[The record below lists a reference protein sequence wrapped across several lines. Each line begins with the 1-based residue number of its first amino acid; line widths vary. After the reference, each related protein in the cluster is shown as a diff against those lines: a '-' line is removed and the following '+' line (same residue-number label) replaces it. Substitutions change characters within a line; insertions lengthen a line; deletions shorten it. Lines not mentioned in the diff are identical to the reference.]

1 MDATLRKN
9 FAWALSGRVG
19 RLIFRLAS
27 TLLLMR
33 LIEPDVFGRVAM
45 AVLVAEFLFMLLD
58 WGLSRSMIYQEQLEK
73 RELGQLN
80 GLHFLLGL
88 LAGAAIVL
96 GWSWVEQFFRTELSD
111 LLRWAFAIRA
121 TILLWTIMPEAQLER
136 EGLFKWMT
144 QVELVTY
151 VLAVIPALFL
161 AYFELDEMA
170 LSVREVLPSVLMLAV
185 LVWVRKDY
193 AYLSF
198 GIDRLGRHFQFGLP
212 ITVSSILVFLSRRLD
227 DLLIGRR
234 FGDDQLGVYG
244 RAYAL
249 LTMPFM
255 TLTRGFGRV
264 MLPRIA
270 RDRERGLDGFDTYLS
285 GVRSIAWLGY
295 PAVIL
300 AVVLVEPFVDW
311 WLGPAW
317 ALMVPLGRIF
327 AALALLQLIGMLED
341 AVAQAAGATQ
351 RQLKYMGPL
360 KLLLIFSVVA
370 AAWFGQS
377 VMTVA
382 LVYALASIAYFLV
395 SIHWCSRLL
404 GGGLP
409 QVVTTL
415 LQPIFASTIASI
427 PALIVLYFQ
436 LVSGFLALAL
446 PAAMYGLILL
456 LVWRYIWPG
465 AWRDILQPWLDKLLV
480 FLSSNP

>member
-1 MDATLRKN
+1 MDSSLRKN

-19 RLIFRLAS
+19 RLVFRLAS

-45 AVLVAEFLFMLLD
+45 AVLTAEFLFMLLD
-58 WGLSRSMIYQEQLEK
+58 WGLSRSMIYQEQLDK
-73 RELGQLN
+73 REMGQLN
-80 GLHFLLGL
+80 ALHFLLGI

-96 GWSWVEQFFRTELSD
+96 GWHWVEQFFKTELSD
-111 LLRWAFAIRA
+111 LLRWIFAIRA
-121 TILLWTIMPEAQLER
+121 TVLIWTVMPEAQLER

-185 LVWVRKDY
+185 LIWVRKDY
-193 AYLSF
+193 AHLSF
-198 GIDRLGRHFQFGLP
+198 GTDRLGRHFQFGLP

-300 AVVLVEPFVDW
+300 AVVLVDPFVSW

-341 AVAQAAGATQ
+341 SVAQAAGATQ
-351 RQLKYMGPL
+351 RQLKIMGPL
-360 KLLLIFSVVA
+360 KVVLILSVVV

-382 LVYALASIAYFLV
+382 LVYALVSIAYFIV

-409 QVVTTL
+409 QVAAVL
-415 LQPIFASTIASI
+415 IQPVLAS
-427 PALIVLYFQ
+427 VLA
-436 LVSGFLALAL
+436 GAL
-446 PAAMYGLILL
+446 PVGLLYTETVDGFMALFVPAAIYAVVLL
-456 LVWRYIWPG
+456 LVWRYIWPS
-465 AWRDILQPWLDKLLV
+465 AWRDILQPWIEKLLA
-480 FLSSNP
+480 FFSLNR

>member
-45 AVLVAEFLFMLLD
+45 AVLIAEFLFMLLD

-73 RELGQLN
+73 REIGQLN
-80 GLHFLLGL
+80 ALHFLLGL
-88 LAGAAIVL
+88 LAGAAIVI

-161 AYFELDEMA
+161 AYFKLDEMA

-212 ITVSSILVFLSRRLD
+212 ITLSSILVFLSRRLD

-270 RDRERGLDGFDTYLS
+270 RDREQGLDGFDTYLS

-415 LQPIFASTIASI
+415 LQPVLASAIASI
-427 PALIVLYFQ
+427 PAVAMLYLQ
-436 LVSGFLALAL
+436 MVSGFLALAL
-446 PAAMYGLILL
+446 PAAVYGLLL
-456 LVWRYIWPG
+456 LLAWRYIWPG
-465 AWRDILQPWLDKLLV
+465 AWRDILQPWLDKILA

>member
-19 RLIFRLAS
+19 RLIFRLIS

-45 AVLVAEFLFMLLD
+45 AVLTAEFLFMLLD
-58 WGLSRSMIYQEQLEK
+58 WGLSRSMIYQEQLSK

-80 GLHFLLGL
+80 ALHFLLGI

-111 LLRWAFAIRA
+111 LLKWAFAVRA
-121 TILLWTIMPEAQLER
+121 TILLWTVMPEAQLER

-151 VLAVIPALFL
+151 VMGVIPALFL
-161 AYFELDEMA
+161 AFYELDEMA

-185 LVWVRKDY
+185 LVWVRRDY
-193 AYLSF
+193 GYLSF
-198 GIDRLGRHFQFGLP
+198 GVDQLKRHFQFGLP
-212 ITVSSILVFLSRRLD
+212 ITVSSILIFLSRRLD

-270 RDRERGLDGFDTYLS
+270 RDRERGLDGFDTYLA

-300 AVVLVEPFVDW
+300 AVILVEPFVDW

-317 ALMVPLGRIF
+317 GLMVPLGRIF

-351 RQLKYMGPL
+351 RQLKFMGPL
-360 KLLLIFSVVA
+360 KVLLILSVVA
-370 AAWFGQS
+370 AAMFGRS
-377 VMTVA
+377 VLTVA
-382 LVYALASIAYFLV
+382 AVYAIASISYYLV

-409 QVVTTL
+409 QVVAVL
-415 LQPIFASTIASI
+415 LQPVLASVLASI
-427 PALIVLYFQ
+427 PAVILLYTKT
-436 LVSGFLALAL
+436 VSGFWALAV
-446 PAAMYGLILL
+446 PAFVYGIVLLIA
-456 LVWRYIWPG
+456 WRYIWPG
-465 AWRDILQPWLDKLLV
+465 AWRDILQPWIKKLLA
-480 FLSSNP
+480 FFSSSR